1 MATLIITSETCGGI
15 SLNGSFLSCIK
26 SGGSVSVPLGSTPPF
41 ISFFPVECG
50 FLPAF
55 FMLEQA
61 GSLLK
66 VHSCNGRLMRWS
78 GDIYELRIL
87 PARTPC
93 PPPPIITCET
103 RWGDGY
109 AGLAGGYF
117 VCQDSRGSRYCAD
130 FPAEKFTLLS
140 ENFVLLESSSAAA
153 IINRDVR
160 LVHPPFYRAEHFFD
174 GKTLSLTFSPGEMD
188 FFTVTQKFSVD
199 GMRLISS
206 SCKCESAVTVPDRL
220 RCFSQAVRLG
230 MKDEAESFLTES
242 LKKDMSFEDIREFL
256 GVFDETDLP
265 EYVFKERENTV
276 ALRYMLDEWNFHYMC
291 FEFVLKGELI
301 DDICQL

>member
-1 MATLIITSETCGGI
+1 MATLIITSETGGGI
-15 SLNGSFLSCIK
+15 SLNGSFLSFIK
-26 SGGSVSVPLGSTPPF
+26 SGGSLSVPLGSSPSF
-41 ISFFPVECG
+41 ISFFPADCG

-55 FMLEQA
+55 FMLEYS

-66 VHSCNGRLMRWS
+66 AQPCCGKLFRWS
-78 GDIYELRIL
+78 DDIYELRIL
-87 PARTPC
+87 PRRVPC

-130 FPAEKFTLLS
+130 FPAEKFSLLS
-140 ENFVLLESSSAAA
+140 ENFVLLESNTAAA
-153 IINRDVR
+153 VINRDTH
-160 LVHPPFYRAEHFFD
+160 LVHPPFCRAEHFFD
-174 GKTLSLTFSPGEMD
+174 GRILTVTFSPGEMD

-199 GMRLISS
+199 GMRLVSS
-206 SCKCESAVTVPDRL
+206 SCKCESACTVPDRL
-220 RCFSQAVRLG
+220 RCFCQAVRLG
-230 MKDEAESFLTES
+230 MKDEAESFLTDS
-242 LKKDMSFEDIREFL
+242 LKRDMSFEDIREFL

-291 FEFVLKGELI
+291 FEFVLKGSLI